1 MQRTSASAD
10 AGYTWGKWGLA
21 KIMNGGRG
29 ESCPRPSL
37 PFFPFSNYSFPISH
51 HCRQTVDVE
60 DERVDGGGVRM
71 REDVKGER
79 VLLLV

>member
-1 MQRTSASAD
+1 MRRTRVGGCRLNMGEVG
-10 AGYTWGKWGLA
+10 AGKDNERGP
-21 KIMNGGRG
+21 G

-37 PFFPFSNYSFPISH
+37 PFFPFSNYSFPITH

-71 REDVKGER
+71 REVGAGKDNKRALG
-79 VLLLV
+79 